1 MINCEQLLTL
11 VKKYGTINE
20 VVGYIVPIKIYVDIY
35 CFMIYTCHIERK
47 TNMRSD

>member
-20 VVGYIVPIKIYVDIY
+20 VVGYIVHIKIYVDICVLICY
-35 CFMIYTCHIERK
+35 NINLVVY
-47 TNMRSD
+47 

>member
-20 VVGYIVPIKIYVDIY
+20 VVGYIVHIKYMLTYMYLYDIVNLVVY
-35 CFMIYTCHIERK
+35 
-47 TNMRSD
+47 